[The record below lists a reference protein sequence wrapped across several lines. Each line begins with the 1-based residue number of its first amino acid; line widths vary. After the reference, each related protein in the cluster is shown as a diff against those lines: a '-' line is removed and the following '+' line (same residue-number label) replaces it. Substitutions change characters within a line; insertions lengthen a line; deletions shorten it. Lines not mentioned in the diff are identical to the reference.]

1 MISQRSQR
9 SGSTSPPGTPPVRRW
24 SGPFLSR
31 AAGRQPPVVL
41 EGCHSWQLARVQG
54 GAPKE
59 TIGGPKRRPQRVIVT
74 TSCDEGDNNKEAD
87 DFDEELIAT
96 VERDLKCQSQQPADH
111 FEKLLEAICPNYAY
125 PVRHKLKECTMMNNY
140 MTMEAFTKGKKPK
153 DGSVGKAVA
162 CCTFP
167 RRKCGHVDLRWVCSP

>member
-1 MISQRSQR
+1 
-9 SGSTSPPGTPPVRRW
+9 
-24 SGPFLSR
+24 
-31 AAGRQPPVVL
+31 VVL

-111 FEKLLEAICPNYAY
+111 FEKLLKAIYPNYAY

-153 DGSVGKAVA
+153 DGSAGKAVA